1 MYNWHGDEWTLIW
14 RHGFSQPL
22 LAVTYVDL
30 IGDGINELVVLTN
43 HGLQVLQVRRRP
55 CVHVMVYART
65 VGCVGHGGRYVGG
78 GSRGRAKYGRE
89 NR

>member
-1 MYNWHGDEWTLIW
+1 MYSAQGQEWVQIW

-43 HGLQVLQVRRRP
+43 HGLQVMQVR
-55 CVHVMVYART
+55 VA
-65 VGCVGHGGRYVGG
+65 
-78 GSRGRAKYGRE
+78 S
-89 NR
+89 